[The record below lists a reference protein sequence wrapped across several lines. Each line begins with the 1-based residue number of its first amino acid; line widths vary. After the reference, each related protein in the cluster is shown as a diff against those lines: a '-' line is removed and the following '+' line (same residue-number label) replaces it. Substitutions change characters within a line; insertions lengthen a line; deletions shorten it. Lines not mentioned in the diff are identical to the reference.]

1 MIPDICPQFTYEKDV
16 ELKDKQNCI
25 GLQRSGMWSEQYRKI
40 DSSLFPDQESGISL
54 INLGELREFGVV
66 IQHGWAIGMISGHNR
81 GVRVECETIGRHW
94 KNNSHKQTY
103 KLVLVYNDLDFWHGR
118 MDDRTSRYGE
128 LQKNEKAQR
137 TV

>member
-94 KNNSHKQTY
+94 RKQLTQT
-103 KLVLVYNDLDFWHGR
+103 DIQ
-118 MDDRTSRYGE
+118 TS
-128 LQKNEKAQR
+128 AC
-137 TV
+137 V